1 MQKLE
6 EEQKVGIELSTES
19 VEKPSESHIDPNQ
32 VITNESNPDPEEH
45 QIKDFRQEID
55 EEVENTIEDK
65 VKFGFIKKVYGI
77 LACQIFIT
85 VLLCSCSFITV
96 IRTFMISHV
105 SLVYYACAILTI
117 QSFGILCFHKVLR
130 KVPYNYILL
139 SLWTFLMGY
148 SIAVCCACCD
158 STIVIISALATLLV
172 TVSLSVYA
180 CLSDTHYSAG
190 GACIVGLFS
199 SFLTFWFFFSA
210 IPAVS
215 SIYCSLGLLTYS
227 FYIVFDTQMLFD
239 KLDYGYNVDD
249 YILASLNIYL
259 DIIQIFLYILNLLSR
274 LNGR

>member
-6 EEQKVGIELSTES
+6 EEQKVGVELSTDS
-19 VEKPSESHIDPNQ
+19 VEKPTEYNTNHQ
-32 VITNESNPDPEEH
+32 KVITNESNQDPEEH
-45 QIKDFRQEID
+45 QIRDFKQEID
-55 EEVENTIEDK
+55 DEIENTIEDK
-65 VKFGFIKKVYGI
+65 VKYGFIKKVYGI
-77 LACQIFIT
+77 LAFQIFIT
-85 VLLCSCSFITV
+85 VVLCSCSFIPS
-96 IRTFMISHV
+96 IRAFMISHV
-105 SLVYYACAILTI
+105 SFVYYACGILTI
-117 QSFGILCFHKVLR
+117 LSFGIFCFHKVLR

-158 STIVIISALATLLV
+158 STVVLLSALATLFV
-172 TVSLSVYA
+172 TVSLSIYA
-180 CLSDTHYSAG
+180 CFSDTSYTAG
-190 GACIVGLFS
+190 GACIVGLLS

-210 IPAVS
+210 IPMAS
-215 SIYCSLGLLTYS
+215 SIYCSLGLLAYS
-227 FYIVFDTQMLFD
+227 FYIIFDTQMLFD